1 MEKTL
6 LASIVAFVFVVLT
19 VLLIVARLKKW
30 VPDSVSKILVD
41 VLTIVGGFAAVAALI
56 IAIPSM
62 PDTALPPTDVPPP
75 TKMPTP
81 TATRETPPPTGC
93 TPFFSDEFKPDH
105 PITDTWTI
113 AFPDRWRQQGELRD
127 GKVYFSLENQTDEW
141 AQQTIGTKL
150 MDFSVVEL
158 ELAVIRGSEFG
169 AIGFNTNCPGQEGS
183 LVVQFWASSKITG
196 EYETSTGRKSLNW
209 TERIQVGSPYTLRLE
224 RENSEVIATLINS
237 NGEERT
243 LGAFPC
249 EGMGPNLNIGVG
261 ASYLNN
267 IEGYVESV
275 KVCK

>member
-1 MEKTL
+1 MGKVQA
-6 LASIVAFVFVVLT
+6 ASIVAVAFIIITIILFIARKRWHLDVPAIVSAIAGVVAVIVT
-19 VLLIVARLKKW
+19 ILL
-30 VPDSVSKILVD
+30 VPDS
-41 VLTIVGGFAAVAALI
+41 THF
-56 IAIPSM
+56 
-62 PDTALPPTDVPPP
+62 PTPVPTTPPP
-75 TKMPTP
+75 PIT
-81 TATRETPPPTGC
+81 PTGC

-127 GKVYFSLENQTDEW
+127 GKVYFSLENQADEW
-141 AQQTIGTKL
+141 AEQTIGIKL

-169 AIGFNTNCPGQEGS
+169 SIGFNTNCPGQEGS
-183 LVVQFWASSKITG
+183 LFVQFWASSRITG

-261 ASYLNN
+261 ASSLNN